1 MKLVAEVSSSI
12 SSRELPASNAST
24 MLAAWEVLPLAS
36 RVENRVVSRPLGR
49 WLMNREMSVPV
60 TFRPSS
66 ARIFTA
72 VWSVTT
78 YSRPSPA
85 MWL

>member
-1 MKLVAEVSSSI
+1 
-12 SSRELPASNAST
+12 

-36 RVENRVVSRPLGR
+36 RVEKRVVSRPLGR
-49 WLMNREMSVPV
+49 RLMNREMSVPV
-60 TFRPSS
+60 ILRPSS
-66 ARIFTA
+66 ARIFRA
-72 VWSVTT
+72 LASVMT